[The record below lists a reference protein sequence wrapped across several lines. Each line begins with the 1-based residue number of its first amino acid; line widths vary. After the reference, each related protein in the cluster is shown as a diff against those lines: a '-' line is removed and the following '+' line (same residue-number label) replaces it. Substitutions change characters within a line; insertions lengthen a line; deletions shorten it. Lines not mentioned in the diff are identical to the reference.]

1 MKLDTDANM
10 QRRLSTNVTLVV
22 LLLPP
27 PPKGAR
33 SAFCICMISFS
44 ISKHRPVKVDNE
56 IVYRSAGARRIQS
69 KCGVSRSERFK
80 QVSEGWE
87 GKGECGVKGGHRSN
101 VAL

>member
-1 MKLDTDANM
+1 MKLDIDANK
-10 QRRLSTNVTLVV
+10 QRRLYMNVTLVE

-33 SAFCICMISFS
+33 GAFCICMISYS
-44 ISKHRPVKVDNE
+44 KSKHQPGKVDNE

-87 GKGECGVKGGHRSN
+87 GKGECGVKGGHCSN
-101 VAL
+101 VTL